1 MDPYADS
8 RYTYRAPRDWK
19 HPSNRIVSQRR
30 GSDTEYDVRSPR
42 QSYPDARPKPSYY
55 GRDFHSVEQGMSSSF
70 TGPAHPFEN
79 PSVWEKRPNP
89 YVGNVKEDYDYY
101 KYNRPQERDRA
112 STRYSSA
119 ERAGIQPH
127 QTTREY
133 QVHLRDLASENLCRA
148 NE

>member
-42 QSYPDARPKPSYY
+42 QSYPEARPKPSYY

-89 YVGNVKEDYDYY
+89 WVGNAEEDYRYY
-101 KYNRPQERDRA
+101 KYDRQGKRDDA
-112 STRYSSA
+112 STSYSSLKH
-119 ERAGIQPH
+119 AGRQPH
-127 QTTREY
+127 QTIRDY
-133 QVHLRDLASENLCRA
+133 QAELGELASTAMLRA